1 VTELQKIDQVFAR
14 LRAAATADRLRRMI
28 FQGVVFADEIDD
40 VAIAVQSLSL
50 DLTEP
55 HPLMDLLQAMV
66 QLAAPEDAVALN
78 AEHCAWLAEAE
89 MRLEALSSVG

>member
-1 VTELQKIDQVFAR
+1 MSEFQDVDQVFAR

-28 FQGVVFADEIDD
+28 FQGIVFGDEIDD
-40 VAIAVQSLSL
+40 VAVAVQALSL
-50 DLTEP
+50 ELAEP

-66 QLAAPEDAVALN
+66 QLPSPSEMLALK

-89 MRLEALSSVG
+89 IRLEALSSV